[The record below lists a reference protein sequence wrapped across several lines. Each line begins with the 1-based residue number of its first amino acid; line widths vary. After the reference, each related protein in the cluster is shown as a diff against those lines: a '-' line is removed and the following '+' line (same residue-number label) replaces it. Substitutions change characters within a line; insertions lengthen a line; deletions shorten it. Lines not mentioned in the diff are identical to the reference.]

1 MRLPTESDE
10 PQLPHRPI
18 TRTQQGQVQSPT
30 QIVDNG
36 DTTSSSE
43 SDDEDVNPTRPLAM
57 SWGDFLSQPE
67 FASIQPTQ
75 TQVLDEVPVAPPV
88 GNLAEVD
95 LSLDTVNIPDADPPP
110 ILDPEGVR
118 RRSRCN

>member
-1 MRLPTESDE
+1 M
-10 PQLPHRPI
+10 
-18 TRTQQGQVQSPT
+18 
-30 QIVDNG
+30 
-36 DTTSSSE
+36 
-43 SDDEDVNPTRPLAM
+43 
-57 SWGDFLSQPE
+57 SQPE